1 MHTFFLNIAEVKI
14 LKFNF
19 IENYQDQLFLNRG
32 KNRTEGLKPSTVPNR
47 EILNRC
53 SPSESRGESRERGI
67 QGGGLRERDIL
78 LCSGSVFVCVKN
90 GSLPLA
96 SP

>member
-53 SPSESRGESRERGI
+53 SPNGMTSFMEFMSIVGI
-67 QGGGLRERDIL
+67 CLETNINI
-78 LCSGSVFVCVKN
+78 S
-90 GSLPLA
+90 
-96 SP
+96 